1 MKHKQSYDEVLEAI
15 VAGDPRY
22 HRDAYHFVRDGL
34 DYTQRTISE
43 QEDGAVRHISGQ
55 ELLGGIRAHALKQYG
70 PMVLTV
76 LGEWGV
82 SNCED
87 FGAIVF
93 NMVEHELL
101 AKTEDD
107 SADDFTGGY
116 DFKEAFLVPFLPPEP
131 IPETPAATE
140 RNITPIAD
148 TEPNRSQNSTEPK
161 ASKAPD
167 EQ

>member
-1 MKHKQSYDEVLEAI
+1 MNHKQSYDEMLEAI
-15 VAGDPRY
+15 IAGDSRY
-22 HRDAYHFVRDGL
+22 HRDAYHFVREGL

-55 ELLGGIRAHALKQYG
+55 ELLGGIRAHALELYG
-70 PMVLTV
+70 PMALTV

-82 SNCED
+82 SRCED

-101 AKTEDD
+101 AKTEED

-116 DFKEAFLVPFLPPEP
+116 DFQEAFHVPFLPPAP
-131 IPETPAATE
+131 KPETPSAAE
-140 RNITPIAD
+140 RNITPIAGVD
-148 TEPNRSQNSTEPK
+148 SDRSQNPTEPK

>member
-1 MKHKQSYDEVLEAI
+1 MNHKQSYDEVLEAI
-15 VAGDPRY
+15 VAGDSRF
-22 HRDAYHFVRDGL
+22 HRNAYHFVREGL

-43 QEDGAVRHISGQ
+43 REDGAVRHISGQ
-55 ELLGGIRAHALKQYG
+55 ELLGGIRAHALDQYG
-70 PMVLTV
+70 PMALTV

-82 SNCED
+82 TSCED

-101 AKTEDD
+101 AKTEED

-116 DFKEAFLVPFLPPEP
+116 DFAEAFREPFLPPK
-131 IPETPAATE
+131 PETPSAAE
-140 RNITPIAD
+140 RNITPIAGVD
-148 TEPNRSQNSTEPK
+148 SDRSQNPTEPK

>member
-1 MKHKQSYDEVLEAI
+1 MNHKQNYDEVLEAI
-15 VAGDPRY
+15 VAGDSRY
-22 HRDAYHFVRDGL
+22 HRNAYHFVREGL

-43 QEDGAVRHISGQ
+43 REDGAVRHISGQ
-55 ELLGGIRAHALKQYG
+55 ELLGGIRAHALDQYG
-70 PMVLTV
+70 PMALTV

-82 SNCED
+82 SRCED

-101 AKTEDD
+101 AKTEED

-116 DFKEAFLVPFLPPEP
+116 DFAEAFREPFLPPKP
-131 IPETPAATE
+131 VPESPATAE
-140 RNITPIAD
+140 RNVTPVTD
-148 TEPNRSQNSTEPK
+148 TEPTRSQNPAEPK

>member
-1 MKHKQSYDEVLEAI
+1 MNHKQSYDEVLEAI
-15 VAGDPRY
+15 VAGDSRY
-22 HRDAYHFVRDGL
+22 HRNAYHFVRQGL

-55 ELLGGIRAHALKQYG
+55 ELLGGIRAHALDQYG
-70 PMVLTV
+70 PMALTV

-82 SNCED
+82 TSCED

-101 AKTEDD
+101 AKTEED

-116 DFKEAFLVPFLPPEP
+116 DFAEAFREPFLPPK
-131 IPETPAATE
+131 PETPSSAE
-140 RNITPIAD
+140 RSITPIAGVD
-148 TEPNRSQNSTEPK
+148 SDRSQNPTEPK

>member
-1 MKHKQSYDEVLEAI
+1 MNHKQSYDEVLEAI
-15 VAGDPRY
+15 VAGDSRY
-22 HRDAYHFVRDGL
+22 HRNAYHFVRQGL

-55 ELLGGIRAHALKQYG
+55 ELLGGIRAHALDQYG
-70 PMVLTV
+70 PMALTV
-76 LGEWGV
+76 LDEWGV
-82 SNCED
+82 TSCED

-101 AKTEDD
+101 AKTDED

-116 DFKEAFLVPFLPPEP
+116 DFAEAFREPFLPPK
-131 IPETPAATE
+131 PETPSAAE
-140 RNITPIAD
+140 RNITPIAGVD
-148 TEPNRSQNSTEPK
+148 SDRSQNPIEPK